1 MNSGKSHKLFA
12 TLQLILA
19 AGFIG
24 FWAMYFAENP
34 CPQKTIACERFLA
47 FENSFP
53 VPDLGYIVPMLVI
66 GAVGL
71 LKGQRYGVLA
81 SLLAGSALIF
91 LGLLDVSFNL
101 QNARYTI
108 NFVEGFLNV
117 LINGVCLIFGPILI
131 WNMWRRLEVTK
142 S

>member
-1 MNSGKSHKLFA
+1 M
-12 TLQLILA
+12 
-19 AGFIG
+19 
-24 FWAMYFAENP
+24 
-34 CPQKTIACERFLA
+34 
-47 FENSFP
+47 
-53 VPDLGYIVPMLVI
+53 PDLGYIVPMLVI

-71 LKGQRYGVLA
+71 LKRQRYGVLA
-81 SLLAGSALIF
+81 SLLAGSGLIF

-131 WNMWRRLEVTK
+131 RNMWRRLEVTK